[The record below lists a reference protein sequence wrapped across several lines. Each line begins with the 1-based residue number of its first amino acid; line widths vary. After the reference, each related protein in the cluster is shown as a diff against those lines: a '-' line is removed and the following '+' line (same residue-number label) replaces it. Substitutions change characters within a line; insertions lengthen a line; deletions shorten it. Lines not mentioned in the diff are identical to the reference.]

1 MVRNND
7 DSSINDFRS
16 GENKTI
22 KTEKK
27 NDQENMLTSCLRFY
41 IIIGWTKVKLRI
53 AAKLFYMK

>member
-16 GENKTI
+16 GENITSI

-27 NDQENMLTSCLRFY
+27 WSGKYAN
-41 IIIGWTKVKLRI
+41 KL
-53 AAKLFYMK
+53 L